1 MASPCNYLAYP
12 ELDWNL
18 GFPRLEP
25 VSTIFYARARCS
37 YCAPINLQST
47 NLHNVGLELRV
58 GSSSLSK
65 FVLVLSINARAC
77 TPCPPQTFEFVSKKL
92 TFFCCTLLVCLC
104 ETMFLLFFQS
114 YYDFAIPK
122 TIIKVWLGQTGVII
136 NFLIEQK
143 VKLLSCHSVRDV
155 CAQFVFL
162 FASLTILS
170 LRLSSLSQRNRPL
183 SFFHLLQNT
192 S

>member
-47 NLHNVGLELRV
+47 NLHNVGLQLRV
-58 GSSSLSK
+58 GSGSLSK

-77 TPCPPQTFEFVSKKL
+77 TPCPPQTWNLSLKRLLSFVVLCWSVFVRQC
-92 TFFCCTLLVCLC
+92 FFCFLATLVAL
-104 ETMFLLFFQS
+104 
-114 YYDFAIPK
+114 DFIPAVSESVGGHSLGLQLSSV
-122 TIIKVWLGQTGVII
+122 VW
-136 NFLIEQK
+136 
-143 VKLLSCHSVRDV
+143 
-155 CAQFVFL
+155 
-162 FASLTILS
+162 S
-170 LRLSSLSQRNRPL
+170 LRACLII
-183 SFFHLLQNT
+183 LLLCHT
-192 S
+192 